1 MANLISRNND
11 LMDMR
16 DGFFDNFFSNFM
28 GNDNFQ
34 VDIKEKDNSYE
45 VTADLPGFDKSDLNV
60 TYDDG
65 VLTIEATRNDVTED
79 KDEEGNFLRRE
90 RNSSSYRRQFMLKG
104 IDDEKIDASF
114 KDGVLN
120 LNLPKAPGEDEDK
133 KKIDIK

>member
-1 MANLISRNND
+1 MANLMSRNND

-60 TYDDG
+60 TYDDD

-79 KDEEGNFLRRE
+79 KDEEGNFIRRE

-104 IDDEKIDASF
+104 IDEDKIDASF
-114 KDGVLN
+114 KDGVLS
-120 LNLPKAPGEDEDK
+120 LELPKAPGQDEDK

>member
-65 VLTIEATRNDVTED
+65 VLTIEATRNEVTED

>member
-1 MANLISRNND
+1 MSRNND
-11 LMDMR
+11 LMNMR
-16 DGFFDNFFSNFM
+16 DDFFDNFFSNFM

-34 VDIKEKDNSYE
+34 VDIKEKDNNYE

-60 TYDDG
+60 TYDDDI
-65 VLTIEATRNDVTED
+65 LTIEASRNDVSED

-90 RNSSSYRRQFMLKG
+90 RSSSSFRRQFMLKG
-104 IDDEKIDASF
+104 IDEDKIDASF

-120 LNLPKAPGEDEDK
+120 LELPKAPGKDEDK

>member
-1 MANLISRNND
+1 MANLMSRNND

-90 RNSSSYRRQFMLKG
+90 RNSRSYRRQFMLKG
-104 IDDEKIDASF
+104 INEDKIDASF

-120 LNLPKAPGEDEDK
+120 LDLPKAPGEDEDK

>member
-1 MANLISRNND
+1 MANLMSRNND
-11 LMDMR
+11 LMNMR
-16 DGFFDNFFSNFM
+16 DDFFDNFFSNFM

-34 VDIKEKDNSYE
+34 VDIKEKDNNYE

-60 TYDDG
+60 TYDDDI
-65 VLTIEATRNDVTED
+65 LTIEASRNDVSED

-90 RNSSSYRRQFMLKG
+90 RSSSSFRRQFMLKG
-104 IDDEKIDASF
+104 IDEDKIDASF

-120 LNLPKAPGEDEDK
+120 LELPKAPGKDEDK

>member
-1 MANLISRNND
+1 MANLMSRNND
-11 LMDMR
+11 LMNMR
-16 DGFFDNFFSNFM
+16 DDFFDNFFANFM

-60 TYDDG
+60 TYDDDI
-65 VLTIEATRNDVTED
+65 LTIEASRNDISED

-90 RNSSSYRRQFMLKG
+90 RSSSSFRRQFMLKG
-104 IDDEKIDASF
+104 IDEDKIDASF

-120 LNLPKAPGEDEDK
+120 LALPKAPGKDEDK

>member
-1 MANLISRNND
+1 MSRNND
-11 LMDMR
+11 LMNMR
-16 DGFFDNFFSNFM
+16 DDFFDNFFSNFM

-34 VDIKEKDNSYE
+34 VDIKEKDNNYE

-60 TYDDG
+60 TYDDDI
-65 VLTIEATRNDVTED
+65 LTIEASRNDVSED

-90 RNSSSYRRQFMLKG
+90 RSSSSFRRQFMLKG
-104 IDDEKIDASF
+104 IDEDKIDASF

-120 LNLPKAPGEDEDK
+120 LELPKAPSKDEDK

>member
-1 MANLISRNND
+1 MSRNND
-11 LMDMR
+11 LMNMR
-16 DGFFDNFFSNFM
+16 DDFFDNFFSNFM

-45 VTADLPGFDKSDLNV
+45 VTADLPGFDKTDLNV
-60 TYDDG
+60 TYDDDI
-65 VLTIEATRNDVTED
+65 LTIEASRNDVSED

-90 RNSSSYRRQFMLKG
+90 RSSSSFRRQFMLKG
-104 IDDEKIDASF
+104 IDEDKIDASF

-120 LNLPKAPGEDEDK
+120 LELPKAPGKDEDK

>member
-1 MANLISRNND
+1 MANLMSRNND
-11 LMDMR
+11 LMNMR
-16 DGFFDNFFSNFM
+16 DDFFDNFFSNFM

-60 TYDDG
+60 TYDDDI
-65 VLTIEATRNDVTED
+65 LTIEASRNDVSED

-90 RNSSSYRRQFMLKG
+90 RSSSSFRRQFMLKG
-104 IDDEKIDASF
+104 IDEDKIDASF

-120 LNLPKAPGEDEDK
+120 LGLPKAPGKDEDK

>member
-79 KDEEGNFLRRE
+79 KDEEGNFLHRE

>member
-11 LMDMR
+11 LMGMR
-16 DGFFDNFFSNFM
+16 DDFFDNFFNGFM

-34 VDIKEKDNSYE
+34 VDIKEKDNNYE

-65 VLTIEATRNDVTED
+65 VLTIEANRNDITED

-90 RNSSSYRRQFMLKG
+90 RSSRSYRRQFMLKG
-104 IDDEKIDASF
+104 VDDENIDASF
-114 KDGVLN
+114 KDGVLD
-120 LNLPKAPGEDEDK
+120 LNLPKTSDEVEEK